1 MSRWNLAW
9 LLGIVSVSL
18 VGFAVSRSAPLR
30 DRDRDY
36 ELVHL
41 IVDVL
46 DEVDHDY
53 VRHLDSD
60 AKRKLVEDMIN
71 GGLMRL
77 DEHSAF
83 INARRYKQF
92 TKETKAKF
100 TGVGIQLSTDPNGL
114 LIVHTPLV
122 GTPAYEAGILAG
134 DIIIKIDGR
143 STETMTQDDA
153 VDLIQ
158 GEVGKAVTLTV
169 LHEGTKEPVDISMT
183 RAEIKVQSVMGDTR
197 NSDREWDF
205 MTDKENKIGYVRLA
219 GFNET
224 TAEELR
230 QALVELKKEG
240 LHGLVLDLRTNPG
253 GLLRSAV
260 EVSRLFLTE
269 GRIVST
275 RGRDKEEEAYDADG
289 KSALLVPAKDYP
301 MTVLI
306 NKYSASASEIVAA
319 ALQDHGRAVIIG
331 ERSYGKGSVQNIIK
345 MEGGKSA
352 LKLTTASY
360 WRPSGKNIHRF
371 FDSKETDDWG
381 VRPNDSGYKLTRES
395 VKALRQ
401 ASVPEAVL
409 EKLQPLMDKR
419 YATENEY
426 LDESRKVLSV
436 EEFSKYRP
444 KLVENADRGFEVAMK
459 ADERFAYLQY
469 RRNRDVIRGKDGDK
483 LALPS
488 AKGEGDTDREFV
500 HGKLDGKLLV
510 PPAKNEGEKEKKPFE
525 DRVLK
530 KALEYVR
537 GEIKQVAAGN

>member
-1 MSRWNLAW
+1 MPRWNLAW
-9 LLGIVSVSL
+9 LVGIIGISL
-18 VGFAVSRSAPLR
+18 LGFAVSRSAPLR
-30 DRDRDY
+30 DKDKDY

-53 VRHLDSD
+53 VRELDAN

-77 DEHSAF
+77 DEHSSY
-83 INARRYKQF
+83 INERRYKQF
-92 TKETKAKF
+92 TKDTKAKF
-100 TGVGIQLSTDPNGL
+100 TGVGIQLNTDPNGL

-134 DIIIKIDGR
+134 DIILKIDGR

-158 GEVGKAVTLTV
+158 GEVGKVVTLTV
-169 LHEGTKEPVDISMT
+169 LHEGGKEPVDISIT
-183 RAEIKVQSVMGDTR
+183 RAEIKVQSVMGDMR
-197 NSDREWDF
+197 KSDQEWDF
-205 MTDKENKIGYVRLA
+205 MLDKENKIGYVRLT

-230 QALVELKKEG
+230 LALVELKKEG
-240 LHGLVLDLRTNPG
+240 LRGLVLDLRTNPG

-275 RGRDKEEEAYDADG
+275 RGREKEEEAYDADG
-289 KSALLVPAKDYP
+289 KGALLVPDKDYP
-301 MTVLI
+301 MAVLI

-331 ERSYGKGSVQNIIK
+331 ERSYGKGSVQNVIK

-371 FDSKETDDWG
+371 FDSKDTDDWG
-381 VRPNDSGYKLTRES
+381 VRPNDSGYMLTKES
-395 VKALRQ
+395 VNALRKG
-401 ASVPEAVL
+401 AIPEAVL
-409 EKLQPLMDKR
+409 AKLEPLMDKR

-426 LDESRKVLSV
+426 LDESRKLLPA
-436 EEFSKYRP
+436 EEFGKYRT
-444 KLVENADRGFEVAMK
+444 KLVDNADRGFEVPMK
-459 ADERFAYLQY
+459 GDERFAYLQY
-469 RRNRDVIRGKDGDK
+469 RRNRDVIRGKEGDK

-488 AKGEGDTDREFV
+488 PTKGELDRETI
-500 HGKLDGKLLV
+500 HGKLDTRSLV
-510 PPAKNEGEKEKKPFE
+510 PSSAKFQDDKEKKPFE

-530 KALEYVR
+530 KALDYVH
-537 GEIKQVAAGN
+537 GELKKTDIGG